1 MKQKIHTFLERPT
14 NYDRLITGCICS
26 FFAAVVVT
34 LAVVVIAVGGWDNLK
49 YTAKFAEILAVTE
62 HTYIG
67 EADAE
72 EVSDAAFT
80 AMIDTL
86 GDRWSYYMTAEEY
99 DAYQERSANQY
110 TGIGITIQT
119 MEDGSLVIRSVT
131 ENSPAMRAGL
141 TPGMTLVAFN
151 GEELIGKTT
160 SEVGTLIRGAE
171 GKFTLTT
178 LDEQG
183 NRADFVLAAE
193 KIYSSPVSFEM
204 LEDDI
209 GYIQLAN
216 FDEGCAEEAQK
227 AIENLIA
234 QGAKGLIFDVRN
246 NGGGYVTELTALL
259 DVLLPEGE
267 IFVSVDS
274 DGDEKITKSDEKY
287 IDLPMA
293 VLVNSKSYSAAE
305 FFAAA
310 LDEYDAAVTV
320 GEATTG
326 KGRSQTN
333 VVLVDG
339 SAVHISS
346 KRYLT
351 PNRVDLSEQGGI
363 IPDIVMDLGES
374 DDQLAAAKEFLLT
387 QG

>member
-1 MKQKIHTFLERPT
+1 MKQKINDILARPT
-14 NYDRLITGCICS
+14 NYDRLITACILT
-26 FFAAVVVT
+26 FLGAVVLT
-34 LAVVVIAVGGWDNLK
+34 LVGVITVIGGWENLK

-67 EADAE
+67 EADTE

-80 AMIDTL
+80 AMIETL

-99 DAYQERSANQY
+99 EAYKERTANQY

-119 MEDGSLVIRSVT
+119 MEDGSLKIQEVAEGT
-131 ENSPAMRAGL
+131 PAMEAGL
-141 TPGMTLVAFN
+141 VPGLTLIALN
-151 GEELIGKTT
+151 GENLTGKTVQ
-160 SEVGTLIRGAE
+160 EVGVLVRKME
-171 GKFTLTT
+171 GEFTLTAE
-178 LDEQG
+178 DENG
-183 NRADFVLAAE
+183 GRTDYILKAE
-193 KIYSSPVSFEM
+193 TIYANPVNYEM
-204 LEDDI
+204 LADGI
-209 GYIQLAN
+209 GYIQLIN
-216 FDEGCAEEAQK
+216 FDEGCADEAQK
-227 AIENLIA
+227 AIEDLMA

-259 DVLLPEGE
+259 DTLLPEGE
-267 IFVSVDS
+267 IFVSVDRQ
-274 DGDEKITKSDEKY
+274 GGEKITESDADC

-293 VLVNSKSYSAAE
+293 VLVNANSYSAAE
-305 FFAAA
+305 YFAAV
-310 LDEYDAAVTV
+310 LSEYDAAVTV

-326 KGRSQTN
+326 KGRSQIN
-333 VVLVDG
+333 VILVDG

-351 PNRVDLSEQGGI
+351 PDRVDLSEQGGL
-363 IPDIVMDLGES
+363 IPDIALELGES